1 MAIAV
6 AERAKGHAWVRESR
20 MAVLLALLVT
30 TVFIIPAVIP
40 YGVTLRLTNQAMLTL
55 VLVSGVLAVADHRRL
70 AIALAAISFGVV
82 AIAWAESLVPTAM
95 FPVLR
100 DIVAV
105 LAFLVLAFAVGI
117 NVFAPGHA
125 IGDRVFGAVVLYLLL
140 GLLWAVAYQVVE
152 SVVPGSFTQSPEHNA
167 GLSGWFYFSFVTLT
181 TVGYG
186 DIAPVTQEARSLAI
200 LEALIGQL
208 YPAVIIARLVSL
220 QASSS

>member
-1 MAIAV
+1 
-6 AERAKGHAWVRESR
+6 

-181 TVGYG
+181 TVGAG
-186 DIAPVTQEARSLAI
+186 DPRGEVAGHPRGAHRPALSGGDHRPARFAAGQFGVIVLDSLSSRAPQR
-200 LEALIGQL
+200 
-208 YPAVIIARLVSL
+208 P
-220 QASSS
+220 